1 MTDETTSRF
10 LEKIFRRHDKD
21 RVHIKNLL
29 ILIFLFKDGF
39 LNREGYFTKN

>member
-21 RVHIKNLL
+21 RVYYLL
-29 ILIFLFKDGF
+29 NLIFK
-39 LNREGYFTKN
+39 K